1 MNELMFRIQRGA
13 ELSDKVAQHYG
24 YKDWVD
30 CKAHDAD
37 KAQLILKFVDQRVKK
52 DLKEAA

>member
-52 DLKEAA
+52 DQKEAA